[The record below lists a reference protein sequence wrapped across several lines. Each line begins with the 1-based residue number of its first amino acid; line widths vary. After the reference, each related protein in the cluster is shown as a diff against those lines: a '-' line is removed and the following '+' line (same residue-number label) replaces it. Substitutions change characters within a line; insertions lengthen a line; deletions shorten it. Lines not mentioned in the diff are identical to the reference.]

1 MPNEVKRSIR
11 VSARL
16 AKELA
21 WLLAREI
28 KDPRAALV
36 TLTRVE
42 MTDDLRSA
50 RIFIR
55 LLKEGDVPEKRREA
69 LAGLARASGLL
80 RSEVSRRAGLRYA
93 PELRFAYDDGLDERT
108 RIEVLLEEVK
118 AEERSRGRT

>member
-1 MPNEVKRSIR
+1 MPSEVKRSIR

-21 WLLAREI
+21 WLLAREV

-36 TLTRVE
+36 MITRVV

-50 RIFIR
+50 QVFFR
-55 LLKEGDVPEKRREA
+55 LLKEGDVPEKRSEA
-69 LAGLARASGLL
+69 LKGLARASGLL
-80 RSEVSRRAGLRYA
+80 RREVSRRAGLRYA
-93 PELRFAYDDGLDERT
+93 PELRFSYDEGQDERT

-118 AEERSRGRT
+118 AEERARGRS

>member
-1 MPNEVKRSIR
+1 MPNEVKRSVR

-21 WLLAREI
+21 WMLARDV
-28 KDPRAALV
+28 KDPRVALV
-36 TLTRVE
+36 AITRVV

-55 LLKEGDVPEKRREA
+55 LIKDGDVPDRRNEA
-69 LAGLARASGLL
+69 LEGLARASGLL
-80 RSEVSRRAGLRYA
+80 RREVSRRAGLRCA
-93 PELRFAYDDGLDERT
+93 PELRFHYDEGQDERT

-118 AEERSRGRT
+118 AEERARGRS

>member
-36 TLTRVE
+36 TITRVE

>member
-1 MPNEVKRSIR
+1 MPNEVKRAVR

-16 AKELA
+16 ARELA

-36 TLTRVE
+36 TITRVE
-42 MTDDLRSA
+42 MTDDLRVA
-50 RIFIR
+50 QVFIR
-55 LLKEGDVPEKRREA
+55 LLTDGDVAERRSEA

-80 RSEVSRRAGLRYA
+80 RREVSRRAGLRYA
-93 PELRFAYDDGLDERT
+93 PELRFLYDDGQDERT

-118 AEERSRGRT
+118 AEERARGRS